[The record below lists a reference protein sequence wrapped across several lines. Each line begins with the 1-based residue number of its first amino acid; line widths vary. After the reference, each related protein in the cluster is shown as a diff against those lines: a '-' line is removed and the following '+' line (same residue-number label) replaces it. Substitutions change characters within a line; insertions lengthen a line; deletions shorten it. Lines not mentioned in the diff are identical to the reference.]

1 MQRSDLTAY
10 ERQVLEAVDQL
21 ASDGVVPCEALTTGT
36 EQQSN
41 KWYKRF
47 ATSVVKDA
55 RRRGLSRPRWGRAVT
70 LTVTALAIS
79 TAALAGSAA
88 VAASAENSKD
98 DVPIGA
104 VAGIGFMVFSVLMG
118 AFRAL
123 QAERDTEAGLAAAA
137 RWLGLRENLAADGT
151 FPDLPPTAVAVWDR
165 YLAYG
170 VALGLAASTAHTLH
184 LGAESDHE
192 AWSSVTG
199 TWRLVRVEYPRRIP
213 PGWGNPPW
221 RTVATGLFQL
231 AIAAGL
237 VWLAVIV
244 AADAETQRI
253 ELRDDNQWITLG
265 VTIGLMA
272 LAVGAVIGVLRALA
286 MVVLGISDLGRGRT
300 VEGRVLRVRATKG
313 PNDSTIIRWALDDG
327 TRDEIRAWAG
337 GPMVPRQG
345 GQVRAVVSPRLGYV
359 RGIDAMDGFTIVV
372 PPGASPWTS
381 QNVVVP
387 PPSAALGGL
396 LDTAPLP
403 ADS

>member
-1 MQRSDLTAY
+1 
-10 ERQVLEAVDQL
+10 
-21 ASDGVVPCEALTTGT
+21 
-36 EQQSN
+36 
-41 KWYKRF
+41 
-47 ATSVVKDA
+47 
-55 RRRGLSRPRWGRAVT
+55 
-70 LTVTALAIS
+70 
-79 TAALAGSAA
+79 
-88 VAASAENSKD
+88 
-98 DVPIGA
+98 
-104 VAGIGFMVFSVLMG
+104 
-118 AFRAL
+118 
-123 QAERDTEAGLAAAA
+123 
-137 RWLGLRENLAADGT
+137 
-151 FPDLPPTAVAVWDR
+151 
-165 YLAYG
+165 
-170 VALGLAASTAHTLH
+170 
-184 LGAESDHE
+184 
-192 AWSSVTG
+192 
-199 TWRLVRVEYPRRIP
+199 VEYPRRIP

-286 MVVLGISDLGRGRT
+286 MVALGISDLGRGRT